1 MALTDKQF
9 LFINAYIETLN
20 ATKAAIAAGYSQKTA
35 RSQGARLLTNVD
47 IREEIN
53 KVLKDNAMG
62 SGEVLGRLTDQARID
77 LSDYMNDDGSV
88 NVVKLKED
96 GKAHWIKG
104 VKHTQNGINIEF
116 HDRYAALVE
125 LGRYHTLFTDKT
137 DLTSG
142 GEKLAAPIIFL
153 PQVADDDNATDS

>member
-1 MALTDKQF
+1 MALTDKQL

-47 IREEIN
+47 IREAVD
-53 KVLKDNAMG
+53 KVLRENAM
-62 SGEVLGRLTDQARID
+62 SAGEVLARLTDQARID
-77 LSDYMNDDGSV
+77 LSDYMDAFGEVDIV
-88 NVVKLKED
+88 RLRED
-96 GKAHWIKG
+96 GKAQWIKG
-104 VKHTQNGINIEF
+104 VKHTRNGINIEF

-142 GEKLAAPIIFL
+142 GEKLAAPVIFL
-153 PQVADDDNATDS
+153 PQITDDDTDSA